1 MLRAPAKAL
10 SLPGAH
16 PLRKCLPDDCVRLI
30 DRHLAAHGLQHIME
44 AYGAFMWHSDGFRF
58 REDDPDDFFGRR
70 GMTETLCEFLKC
82 IEKQLGNRRGPSP
95 YAATHWE
102 RRRAL
107 YHFWGTDSKYFQDT
121 TSLRLAYALDL
132 ARAKGSGGPRS
143 EARRHKLFD
152 RQRLEKFRYKASVR
166 QFFYFVK
173 IRYERE
179 WKFYGTVHPP
189 LDQLNAFLNRLSAQG
204 FGAGL
209 PPRSS

>member
-10 SLPGAH
+10 SLPGTH

-30 DRHLAAHGLQHIME
+30 DRHLGAHALQHIMD

-70 GMTETLCEFLKC
+70 DMTETLWEFLKC
-82 IEKQLGNRRGPSP
+82 METQLGNRRGPST

-107 YHFWGTDSKYFQDT
+107 YHFWGTDSKYFRDT
-121 TSLRLAYALDL
+121 TSLRLADALDL
-132 ARAKGSGGPRS
+132 AIVTPAGT
-143 EARRHKLFD
+143 LFG

-166 QFFYFVK
+166 QFYYFVK
-173 IRYERE
+173 IRYEKE
-179 WKFYGTVHPP
+179 WQFCGTVHPP
-189 LDQLNAFLNRLSAQG
+189 LDQLNAFLQRISAQG